1 MGVACVCV
9 CACARACVCDAR
21 SMCTIQVHSFRCYYY
36 TSETLAKKSSK
47 AQLWEAH
54 RRGSDNQTQTAAV
67 RRARGGSQRERTA
80 GEEKKG
86 WSPGGVGWGGW
97 RSEDSQAV
105 EQVKAK
111 TT

>member
-1 MGVACVCV
+1 
-9 CACARACVCDAR
+9 
-21 SMCTIQVHSFRCYYY
+21 MCTIQVHSFRCYYY

-54 RRGSDNQTQTAAV
+54 RRGPDNQMQTAAV
-67 RRARGGSQRERTA
+67 WRARGGSQRERRA

-86 WSPGGVGWGGW
+86 WSLGGLGQGGVGGW
-97 RSEDSQAV
+97 SSEDSQAV

-111 TT
+111 MT